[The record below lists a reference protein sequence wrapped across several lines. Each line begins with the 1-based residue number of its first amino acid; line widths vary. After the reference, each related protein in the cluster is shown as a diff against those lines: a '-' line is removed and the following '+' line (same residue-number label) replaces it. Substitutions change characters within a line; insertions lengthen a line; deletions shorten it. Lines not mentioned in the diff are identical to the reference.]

1 MKLIFEKIVNILLRI
16 FVKVVHY
23 VFLFLEYVL
32 DLIDSIINK
41 FKERKNDE
49 RD

>member
-32 DLIDSIINK
+32 DWIDSIINK

-49 RD
+49 RN